1 MKHFTYQINGI
12 PQVWFSHRYQTNHYA
27 NSFPAFPEGLEITYI
42 LEGAVHWQQQ
52 GSQPEILEPG
62 TILLSPRQIPFSV
75 SCPHGRHVHETVGLH
90 LPLTDQP
97 AGNGVISLPAYIAP
111 SPDHAAI
118 QRLIRRIIHVRALR
132 GSFWEIECGGLSLEL
147 LAEIARAAST
157 APVSEDL
164 SPGYERYA
172 RQTLSYIAQHL
183 DERITVAEL
192 AAQLK
197 ISPGHLSHVFKEAT
211 GQTLIT
217 AINRMKLNRMQEL
230 MTTQSL
236 PLRQAAASVG
246 WEDESYASRLFK
258 QHYGLSPTQY
268 LHTYTLD
275 MQKEKN

>member
-1 MKHFTYQINGI
+1 MNHYTYEVNGI

-42 LEGAVHWQQQ
+42 LEGTVYWQQQ
-52 GSQPEILEPG
+52 GCQTEILEPG

-75 SCPHGRHVHETVGLH
+75 SCPQGRHVHETVGLY
-90 LPLTDQP
+90 LPLTDKVP
-97 AGNGVISLPAYIAP
+97 SERVISLPSYLLP
-111 SPDHAAI
+111 NPDHASI

-132 GSFWEIECGGLSLEL
+132 GSFWELECGGLALEL
-147 LAEIARAAST
+147 LAELSRCASAAPSQ
-157 APVSEDL
+157 EDL

-183 DERITVAEL
+183 DERITVSEL

-275 MQKEKN
+275 MPEDKK